1 MQHKCPHCGAALPEG
16 AAFCPHCAKDVHPR
30 KDTGTPTPLRKKA
43 LLGLLALAVVLA
55 AGLGIWYA
63 NRPYVPQEF
72 DGVGEVYYESGD
84 KTYQLLVAWP
94 NDRCMPA
101 PDIYQQGAPDEQ
113 YRWPS
118 RWYVNDAAT
127 GADAWPEFE
136 PLVEQV
142 TVEVVQDE
150 NAADPLVAGEPSHRE
165 DYSPDAAMVSSLDF
179 TGSSGEPQVVWTI
192 QMKNGDMIRVRQN
205 IHISLILTH
214 EYHWQDYPMNTLEEL
229 QSLMDDIA
237 AQVNPA
243 DEVILYLPPVTYEGD
258 LELCRSFEFHGNTD
272 GAERTVLK
280 GSLTMLE
287 TGGYYW
293 INYFYDLDFMGDG
306 TNTGITALSKAWAI
320 GCSFTGYKNGL
331 LTQGGAWVN
340 VTECTFADNEVGL
353 FYNSTGQSVSDDRF
367 FDNTFTDNGTAVLL
381 MSVPTDL
388 TLYFDGTTFSG
399 NGVNV
404 DNRCGHSVDLSRAVG
419 AE

>member
-1 MQHKCPHCGAALPEG
+1 MHQQLCPHCGANLPED

-30 KDTGTPTPLRKKA
+30 KDTGNPVPLRKKL
-43 LLGLLALAVVLA
+43 LLGLLALAVVIA
-55 AGLGIWYA
+55 AGVGIWYL
-63 NRPYVPQEF
+63 NRPYVPREF
-72 DGVGEVYYESGD
+72 DGVGEVYYETGG

-94 NDRCMPA
+94 ADRCQAA
-101 PDIYQQGAPDEQ
+101 PDIYQYGRADDLT
-113 YRWPS
+113 RWPS
-118 RWYVNDAAT
+118 RLYVNDAANGT
-127 GADAWPEFE
+127 DGWSAFE
-136 PLVEQV
+136 PLVETV

-150 NAADPLVAGEPSHRE
+150 DAGSALTAESPTHDENYPDVAG
-165 DYSPDAAMVSSLDF
+165 VSYLEFD
-179 TGSSGEPQVVWTI
+179 GLCGETQVVWII
-192 QMKNGDMIRVRQN
+192 QMKNGDVIRVRQN

-293 INYFYDLDFMGDG
+293 INYFYDIDFAGDG

-340 VTECTFADNEVGL
+340 VTECTFTGNEVGL
-353 FYNSTGQSVSDDRF
+353 FYNSTGQSASDDRF